1 MKNKPIRKSFYLD
14 PEVYDS
20 VKQAAT
26 EDRRTTSSMAEILLR
41 DALKTHKVKRNY
53 GGIPTLIS
61 E

>member
-1 MKNKPIRKSFYLD
+1 LD